1 MYRSWMSLLILT
13 WCLGALA
20 LWMDMRSALE
30 GETVRR
36 IDCPPREGYRY
47 CVGVEVDIAQDVEVV
62 FDLAVDIEGLERFFP
77 EYRFESDCKRFA
89 RGCLYS
95 AAEKGKSQ
103 KVWYEIV
110 DYEDLSHYV
119 GELRSK
125 DKVLKRF
132 RYEHYFIQRGKTTV
146 SREYV
151 YYSLRYGP
159 LSVLLQPLAKR
170 VILKRLRRAHAALKE
185 VAESL

>member
-1 MYRSWMSLLILT
+1 MCRSWMSLLIIAG
-13 WCLGALA
+13 CLGVLA
-20 LWMDMRSALE
+20 PGREIFLSHK
-30 GETVRR
+30 GKVVRR
-36 IDCPPREGYRY
+36 IDCPPREGYQY

-62 FDLAVDIEGLERFFP
+62 FDLAVDIKGLDRFFP

-95 AAEKGKSQ
+95 ATEKGKSQ

-110 DYEDLSHYV
+110 DYKDLSHYV

-132 RYEHYFIQRGKTTV
+132 RYEHYFIQKGKTTV

-151 YYSLRYGP
+151 YYSLRYG
-159 LSVLLQPLAKR
+159 LLGRILQPLAKR
-170 VILKRLRRAHAALKE
+170 IILKRLERAHARLKRT
-185 VAESL
+185 AESL